1 MKRVVIIEDETPAA
15 ERLTRLV
22 TSLGEVEILARLD
35 SIEDAVAWFQ
45 SNSAPDLAFFDIQLA
60 DGKSFSIFE
69 QVPVSCPVIFTTAF
83 DDYAI
88 QAFKVNSVDYLL
100 KPVDEGELRVAWNKF
115 LAIYDS
121 EKPEEIA
128 ILNKQLKTLLTQKQF
143 KSRFLIKSGEQFKFI
158 LAEKVAYFFSDGGN
172 TFLVNSNGEQFLL
185 DEKLEKLESQIDPSV
200 FHRISRKYIVSCD
213 SISKISSYF
222 NSRLIL
228 DLNPKSS
235 QEVIVSR
242 ERVSEF
248 KSWLDQ

>member
-22 TSLGEVEILARLD
+22 TSLGEVEILERLD

-115 LAIYDS
+115 LA
-121 EKPEEIA
+121 K
-128 ILNKQLKTLLTQKQF
+128 F